1 MEVESRQEKGGFA
14 EKERGTREGMIERE
28 RKRERER
35 EEEFSVRAVVKRGL
49 KLRKTFVRKWRSG
62 IETAIFIIENPPAG
76 LWCMK

>member
-35 EEEFSVRAVVKRGL
+35 ERERE
-49 KLRKTFVRKWRSG
+49 RKNSAFERS
-62 IETAIFIIENPPAG
+62 
-76 LWCMK
+76 